1 MAPRGRKGKEVVQES
16 GAQNMDD
23 IDVNARGRRGR
34 PTGEA
39 VQNVNVEV
47 EQITRR
53 VNDMELVVSRFQNLN
68 PPIFD
73 GSEGN
78 EKAESWLRAM
88 NNLFDLVEY
97 DSNRRVK
104 LVVLQLRDNA
114 ERWWEATARAL
125 RDAGTVITWDVFS
138 TQFRQEYSPPSYYA
152 AKSSAFHKLVQ
163 GNLPVVE
170 YARQLS
176 SLLIYV
182 PHIAGN
188 DGAKMEKFLEGLG
201 SHLYSL
207 VLASNPVSYADAV
220 NKAIRLEAGF
230 QRDNQQQTLQI
241 PSGGMQ
247 LPMGT
252 SSYVPQQPFQQQQ
265 FFQHQKPQRFK
276 PRGKNFKKKGQSSSS
291 SSSGSKSVSG
301 TPFSGN
307 QYSVV
312 YCERCG
318 GRHHT
323 SQCGGVRGTCHN
335 CGQTG
340 HFARACP
347 NHTQGQMRPQQFP
360 QNRGGFSGGSSQR
373 PFTPAQSFQQSNYPQ
388 VRGNVPQSFPGP
400 QQARVYALTE
410 DQAREAPGGVIAAGH
425 AGGSSSAAQDEA
437 PRGAR
442 AL

>member
-16 GAQNMDD
+16 GAQNMDG

-53 VNDMELVVSRFQNLN
+53 VNDMELLVSRFQNLN

-114 ERWWEATARAL
+114 ERWLEATARAL
-125 RDAGTVITWDVFS
+125 CDAGTVITWVVFS

-163 GNLPVVE
+163 GNLPVAE

-220 NKAIRLEAGF
+220 NKEIRLEAGF
-230 QRDNQQQTLQI
+230 QRDNQQQTL
-241 PSGGMQ
+241 
-247 LPMGT
+247 
-252 SSYVPQQPFQQQQ
+252 
-265 FFQHQKPQRFK
+265 
-276 PRGKNFKKKGQSSSS
+276 
-291 SSSGSKSVSG
+291 
-301 TPFSGN
+301 
-307 QYSVV
+307 
-312 YCERCG
+312 
-318 GRHHT
+318 
-323 SQCGGVRGTCHN
+323 
-335 CGQTG
+335 
-340 HFARACP
+340 
-347 NHTQGQMRPQQFP
+347 HTQWR
-360 QNRGGFSGGSSQR
+360 
-373 PFTPAQSFQQSNYPQ
+373 
-388 VRGNVPQSFPGP
+388 
-400 QQARVYALTE
+400 YAITNGYIILCT
-410 DQAREAPGGVIAAGH
+410 
-425 AGGSSSAAQDEA
+425 SAAFPA
-437 PRGAR
+437 TAVLPTPKTSKV
-442 AL
+442 

>member
-1 MAPRGRKGKEVVQES
+1 MLNVGGRLLPGLCVML
-16 GAQNMDD
+16 AQLLL
-23 IDVNARGRRGR
+23 G
-34 PTGEA
+34 
-39 VQNVNVEV
+39 
-47 EQITRR
+47 
-53 VNDMELVVSRFQNLN
+53 
-68 PPIFD
+68 
-73 GSEGN
+73 
-78 EKAESWLRAM
+78 
-88 NNLFDLVEY
+88 
-97 DSNRRVK
+97 
-104 LVVLQLRDNA
+104 
-114 ERWWEATARAL
+114 
-125 RDAGTVITWDVFS
+125 DVFS

-276 PRGKNFKKKGQSSSS
+276 PIGKNFKKKGQSSSS

-312 YCERCG
+312 YCECCG

-347 NHTQGQMRPQQFP
+347 NRTQGQMRPQQFP

-388 VRGNVPQSFPGP
+388 VRGNAPQSFPGP

-425 AGGSSSAAQDEA
+425 VGGSSSAAQDEA